1 MSVSANATSLSH
13 GRRNTSLCSALL
25 YESGLKPSLAT
36 THAKAFAP
44 CDATLLGLERME
56 HANLKKSKLF
66 CLDDIQ
72 AHLALLYNI
81 MYNKSEVDYMIAIS
95 YSTVR
100 QNFKEYCEKA
110 TNDFETI
117 IITRERGK
125 NVVMIS
131 EAEYNNL
138 LENIYVRRNPKYY
151 NELLKS
157 IEQLK
162 SGKGK
167 KRELLDD

>member
-1 MSVSANATSLSH
+1 M
-13 GRRNTSLCSALL
+13 
-25 YESGLKPSLAT
+25 LAT
-36 THAKAFAP
+36 
-44 CDATLLGLERME
+44 
-56 HANLKKSKLF
+56 
-66 CLDDIQ
+66 
-72 AHLALLYNI
+72 
-81 MYNKSEVDYMIAIS
+81 S

-100 QNFKEYCEKA
+100 RNFKEYCEKA

-117 IITRERGK
+117 IITRERGE

-138 LENIYVRRNPKYY
+138 LENIHVRSNPKYY
-151 NELLKS
+151 NELLES

-167 KRELLDD
+167 RRELIDD